1 MEITDKSTIKDLRKF
16 LKEEFAIEARF
27 TRQGRP
33 ADSAEYVLGIS
44 GTAKTA
50 KKQRKAAR
58 GGFDV
63 DSTTDAS
70 DLIQKIRQAAGI
82 DLELRNSEGIKVSG
96 RQALGEA
103 RQLAASPFA
112 DSRTLDASIR
122 TALNVSGD
130 ANYADTDWVRRIFDK
145 AAFTAK
151 TLADRK
157 RLIEAAIG
165 IAETT
170 PTLPLGTVLSLLR
183 LICRDKE
190 DFAVAHALA
199 ADSRAG
205 EALASRIKA
214 LAIDQLEL
222 GDDANFP

>member
-1 MEITDKSTIKDLRKF
+1 VEITDKSTIKDLRKF
-16 LKEEFAIEARF
+16 LKKEFAIEARF
-27 TRQGRP
+27 TRRGRP
-33 ADSAEYVLGIS
+33 ADATEYILGIS
-44 GTAKTA
+44 GTAKKE
-50 KKQRKAAR
+50 KKGTR
-58 GGFDV
+58 GGFVV
-63 DSTTDAS
+63 DSATDAS
-70 DLIQKIRQAAGI
+70 DLIEKIRQAAGI
-82 DLELRNSEGIKVSG
+82 DLELRNGEGIKVSG
-96 RQALGEA
+96 RQAIGEA

-151 TLADRK
+151 TPADRK

-183 LICRDKE
+183 VVCRDRE

-205 EALASRIKA
+205 EALASRIKE
-214 LAIDQLEL
+214 LAIDRLGLEE
-222 GDDANFP
+222 GANFP